1 MNAKDG
7 LLIFKYSDC
16 NKIDEKKLD
25 KDLAKRFEHTQSFCD
40 GDINKFCLMLWQGAY
55 PYKYMNNCHE

>member
-16 NKIDEKKLD
+16 NKNDEKKLD
-25 KDLAKRFEHTQSFCD
+25 KDLAKRFEHTHRVSVMVTLTNF
-40 GDINKFCLMLWQGAY
+40 A
-55 PYKYMNNCHE
+55 